1 MLDELEQ
8 IDLSPIAD
16 LVRIKSEEEV
26 LRDRLEKME
35 GRKEKVSDL
44 VYRRVRQDYEARK
57 AALEA
62 ESRPL
67 KEKTRREYAT
77 FQILR
82 EKAERAVEE
91 AALEKEEIEF
101 RRNLGEFP
109 DDQFRER
116 LSAAEQRLAE
126 RKRDLDAVAAMQAKF
141 VAAFHSEEDLLTPVP
156 SVPSVPSAP
165 PVPPAPTLSA
175 DATVFIPQAGPAQAD
190 ATSLGPP
197 SATVV
202 LSEEELLLAK
212 PRLVIVKDDKPTN
225 EHVLK
230 AGITVLGRS
239 READIQIPFPEVSR
253 RHAQVI
259 LEANNYVIN
268 DLESHFGVFVNG
280 EKTKKRVLED
290 GDVIQIGPQK
300 FIYRA

>member
-1 MLDELEQ
+1 MMDELEQ

-16 LVRIKSEEEV
+16 LVRIKGEEEV
-26 LRDRLEKME
+26 LRDRLAQMD
-35 GRKEKVSDL
+35 GRKEKVSEL

-57 AALEA
+57 GALEA

-67 KEKTRREYAT
+67 KEKARREYAK

-82 EKAERAVEE
+82 EKSESAAKE
-91 AALEKEEIEF
+91 AALEKEELEF
-101 RRNLGEFP
+101 RRDLGEFP

-116 LSAAEQRLAE
+116 LSAAEQRIAE
-126 RKRDLDAVAAMQAKF
+126 RKRDLDAVAEIRAKF
-141 VAAFHSEEDLLTPVP
+141 VAAFHSEEDLSAP
-156 SVPSVPSAP
+156 SPPVPSAP
-165 PVPPAPTLSA
+165 SVPPIPTPPT
-175 DATVFIPQAGPAQAD
+175 DATVFLPEA
-190 ATSLGPP
+190 GPP
-197 SATVV
+197 SGASF
-202 LSEEELLLAK
+202 LSEEDLSLVK
-212 PRLVIVKDDKPTN
+212 PRLVAVRDDEPAD
-225 EHVLK
+225 EYVLK

>member
-8 IDLSPIAD
+8 IDLLPIAD
-16 LVRIKSEEEV
+16 LVQIKDEEEV

-35 GRKEKVSDL
+35 ARKGKVSEL

-67 KEKTRREYAT
+67 KEKARREYAT

-91 AALEKEEIEF
+91 AAFEKEELEF
-101 RRNLGEFP
+101 RRDLGELP

-116 LSAAEQRLAE
+116 FSTAEQRLAE
-126 RKRDLDAVAAMQAKF
+126 RKRDLDAVAEMRAKF
-141 VAAFHSEEDLLTPVP
+141 VAAFHSEEELSTPA
-156 SVPSVPSAP
+156 PSVPSAP
-165 PVPPAPTLSA
+165 PVPLAPTPSV
-175 DATVFIPQAGPAQAD
+175 DATA
-190 ATSLGPP
+190 LGPP
-197 SATVV
+197 SATVA
-202 LSEEELLLAK
+202 LSEEELSLAK
-212 PRLVIVKDDKPTN
+212 PRLVIVKGDKPAD

-239 READIQIPFPEVSR
+239 QEADIQVPFPEVSR

-259 LEANNYVIN
+259 WEANDYVIN
-268 DLESHFGVFVNG
+268 DLESQIGVFVNG
-280 EKTKKRVLED
+280 QKTKKQILKD
-290 GDVIQIGPQK
+290 GDVVQIGPQK
-300 FIYRA
+300 FIFRA